1 MVVTR
6 SLEMFCESTPGSI
19 LQTATFLRNM
29 KGGRGFSKAALGS
42 IVMSALTTGFGAA
55 TMSFE

>member
-1 MVVTR
+1 
-6 SLEMFCESTPGSI
+6 MFCESTPGSI

-29 KGGRGFSKAALGS
+29 KDGRGFSKAALGS